1 MSLQSDMEK
10 LVEEF
15 NQTAQQIQMATKHLN
30 KLEGKIELYNE
41 IAEAEKE
48 KNKDKDKKK

>member
-1 MSLQSDMEK
+1 MSKQEKMEK

-15 NQTAQQIQMATKHLN
+15 NQTSKQIQMATKHLN

-41 IAEAEKE
+41 MAEEEKVE
-48 KNKDKDKKK
+48 SEKKKK